1 MGGPNPMPK
10 CIAVDAEGEIPVAS
24 WIVPAFS
31 ALNASGSAGKTWMV
45 RPSGS
50 PKIAT
55 ATARQTSASSAERL
69 PWTSS
74 PFQSSALRTVPHS
87 MW

>member
-1 MGGPNPMPK
+1 MPK
-10 CIAVDAEGEIPVAS
+10 CVAVDAEGEMPIAS

-31 ALNASGSAGKTWMV
+31 ALNASGSAGKAWIV
-45 RPSGS
+45 RLPAS

-55 ATARQTSASSAERL
+55 ATARQISASRAERL